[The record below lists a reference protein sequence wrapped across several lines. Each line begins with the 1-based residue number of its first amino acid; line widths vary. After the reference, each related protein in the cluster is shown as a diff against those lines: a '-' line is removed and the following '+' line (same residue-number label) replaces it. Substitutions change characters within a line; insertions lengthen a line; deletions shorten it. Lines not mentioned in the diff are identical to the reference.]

1 MAKTISF
8 EYKDT
13 KYTLEYTR
21 DTIVKM
27 EDWGFDLEEFRKKP
41 VTQVTLLVRGAFYTH
56 HSATKH
62 SLIDEI
68 YDHIP
73 HKDEFISNLIDMYND
88 SASSLTLE
96 PDEDS
101 EGNVKWVLSK

>member
-21 DTIVKM
+21 DTIVWM
-27 EDWGFDLEEFRKKP
+27 EDQGFDLEEFRKKP
-41 VTQVTLLVRGAFYTH
+41 VTQITLLVRGAFYTH

-68 YDHIP
+68 YDRIP
-73 HKDEFISNLIDMYND
+73 KKDEFISNLIDMYND
-88 SASSLTLE
+88 SASSITLE
-96 PDEDS
+96 PEEDS